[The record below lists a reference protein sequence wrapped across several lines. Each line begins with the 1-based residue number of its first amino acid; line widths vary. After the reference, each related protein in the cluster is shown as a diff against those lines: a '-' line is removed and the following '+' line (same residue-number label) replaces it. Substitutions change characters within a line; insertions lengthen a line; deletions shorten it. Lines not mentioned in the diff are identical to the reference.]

1 MSTTNQDETQET
13 IITNSTTEEEPKPKN
28 YLEEYELINDSF
40 PDDDPEQDKFIL
52 NHIFIGK

>member
-13 IITNSTTEEEPKPKN
+13 IISNTTIEEEQKPKN

-40 PDDDPEQDKFIL
+40 PDEDPQ
-52 NHIFIGK
+52 